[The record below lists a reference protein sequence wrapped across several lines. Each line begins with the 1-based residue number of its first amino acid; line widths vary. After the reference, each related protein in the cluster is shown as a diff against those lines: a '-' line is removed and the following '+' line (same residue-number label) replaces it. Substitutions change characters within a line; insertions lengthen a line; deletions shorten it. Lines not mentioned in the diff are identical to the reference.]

1 SLGEI
6 VRRHEVLRTRIVSR
20 EGRPV
25 QVIEEP
31 GEIELQFMDVSGL
44 VEREEQARDY
54 VMKDGLRAFDLERG
68 GVWRSGL
75 VRLDAEEHVLL
86 VCLHHVA
93 SDGWST
99 GIMTGEFTALYE
111 EYRKGRPSGL
121 PELPVQYA
129 DFAYWQRQWLEGEVL
144 ERQLEYWR
152 DQLRGATLLELPGG
166 RARPA
171 VGRRRGGEGGLILPA
186 GLGGGVNA

>member
-1 SLGEI
+1 GLARAVEEEWKSDQGVKVPEIKAVNRDQELPLSYAQQRLWFIQQLEPESVVYNIPYAVRIRGALNVTALRQSLDEI
-6 VRRHEVLRTRIVSR
+6 VRRHEVLRTRIVSH

-54 VMKDGLRAFDLERG
+54 VIKDGLRAFDLERG

-86 VCLHHVA
+86 VCLHHV
-93 SDGWST
+93 
-99 GIMTGEFTALYE
+99 
-111 EYRKGRPSGL
+111 
-121 PELPVQYA
+121 
-129 DFAYWQRQWLEGEVL
+129 
-144 ERQLEYWR
+144 
-152 DQLRGATLLELPGG
+152 
-166 RARPA
+166 
-171 VGRRRGGEGGLILPA
+171 
-186 GLGGGVNA
+186 